1 MVHHTVIALIYG
13 SITIIVNK
21 SMWRSLITDLLYTLL
36 PCKLQENVWLS
47 SAYIGNAVNAYFVF
61 LPLTSFSLLNSV
73 CSKADSPDPKR
84 IPIQDA
90 IGVTVLLLTCAYR
103 GQEFA
108 RIGYYINNEYIDPE
122 LKENPPEKTDFQK
135 VCPFTTYTSTLVL

>member
-1 MVHHTVIALIYG
+1 MLPVTGMVHHAVIALIYG
-13 SITIIVNK
+13 SITIIVNN

-47 SAYIGNAVNAYFVF
+47 SAYIGNAVNAYFLF
-61 LPLTSFSLLNSV
+61 LPLTSVSLLNSV

-84 IPIQDA
+84 IPI
-90 IGVTVLLLTCAYR
+90 LLLTCAYR